1 VLSAAIMRFPRHPTR
16 LQGAVESG
24 IFLEGGIRG
33 GVDGSALRD
42 NDHKGFV
49 EPQSGEEGWES
60 GGRSGEGGG
69 RYGRTGLVW
78 EKRWFRGAA
87 CEGRG
92 SGY

>member
-1 VLSAAIMRFPRHPTR
+1 
-16 LQGAVESG
+16 VESG
-24 IFLEGGIRG
+24 IFLEAGIRG

-69 RYGRTGLVW
+69 RYGRTV
-78 EKRWFRGAA
+78 
-87 CEGRG
+87 
-92 SGY
+92 